1 MSGHFRNNPLRQLSE
16 KSSRCV
22 SKTQVVHHKYL
33 QDKSPNK
40 HTNTAGK
47 RSESGLTQSLCLQV
61 LLTFS
66 FLPASLVLRLLS
78 SSHCCLLLW
87 GLTGWCRAFPTT
99 HNGGGHWACPS
110 CRLQLIMTVG
120 ALWGACVKHRTRD
133 RICHLWCFL
142 KIYYTISSFLK
153 SN

>member
-1 MSGHFRNNPLRQLSE
+1 MSGHFRNNPLRRLAE
-16 KSSRCV
+16 TSSRCV

-66 FLPASLVLRLLS
+66 FLPASLLLLLLS
-78 SSHCCLLLW
+78 SSPLLFIIV
-87 GLTGWCRAFPTT
+87 RFD
-99 HNGGGHWACPS
+99 
-110 CRLQLIMTVG
+110 
-120 ALWGACVKHRTRD
+120 RTMPGFS
-133 RICHLWCFL
+133 HH
-142 KIYYTISSFLK
+142 T
-153 SN
+153 